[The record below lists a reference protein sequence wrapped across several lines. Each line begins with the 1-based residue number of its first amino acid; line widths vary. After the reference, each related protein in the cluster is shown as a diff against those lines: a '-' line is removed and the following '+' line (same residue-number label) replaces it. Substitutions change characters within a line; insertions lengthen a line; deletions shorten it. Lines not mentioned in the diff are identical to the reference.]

1 MRRYKVLEKI
11 GEPQSTQKCHRIE
24 VSMLLYSKQFG
35 FLESFKNMI
44 EYEKLDPMEGNRV
57 CTVFKNQ
64 MVTLIILLSFCC
76 QAFAFY
82 PSQCKDGYFGESEN
96 CVPCDSSCK
105 TCSDGTTCE
114 TCEDFMRYNS
124 TTKLCESCAEDE
136 YYDPVKGDCSSC
148 NNVCIQACA
157 YQASCFECPPNEI
170 FDIETFEC
178 VQSCAS
184 DKYEIQSEKMNIGKI
199 CKTLKIYVDPESQ
212 KLIELGTY
220 EYPYRTFKSAAS
232 EILNHYSN
240 TEAEV
245 EIYMKDGYIEMD
257 NFYFINMTSVKITA
271 HPDYELLNKRAQ
283 ISFNSR
289 TQPGI
294 SKKAR
299 FHLLKNI
306 SIKQDD
312 FVIKEGINER
322 EISELSKR
330 KMGFMLAWT
339 SFEISEVEF
348 HSTELDFFCVT
359 IYFQEKLLKLYNM
372 DFNVTGESF
381 EINDPMNVHL
391 ENITV
396 DVSIEGRFFYPL
408 IVFCNYPEANTKNN
422 VYIKSVNPKVSLEK
436 LDYTYTFLNSYL
448 PGNHT
453 MIDIDCGSLPV
464 NERLH
469 VCIVVGVSSTCLPD
483 DGLLQT
489 VEYDSIHSN
498 GQSQPY
504 GNLNILLSPIVSF
517 AVPYRPVYVGMRNF
531 DFVNI
536 TQDWNFGLFYLYTI
550 GVEQSEMI
558 NFSFRNVLT
567 KTFLME
573 ILTIKDL
580 KIKNLTFE
588 DSLNHQFE
596 IIKITATGDI
606 EMEDV
611 ILRNFNNIGAYN
623 APLFSLSFPNTSSII
638 LKDLS
643 FQNLELAAVPLFYIT
658 TPPVMMTVKNFM
670 FKDCNTSEGQ
680 SLLNFLYINSISISN
695 VTLENVNPI
704 NSFGSAEKII
714 RIGSL
719 NYEEMQIAE
728 ISDIS
733 IMNSSMSLFGVG
745 TISSISN
752 YDRNITFN
760 NIKYSGCTFPSP
772 RALVSTDRFVG
783 SLNLHI
789 QFSQLTFENV
799 KFVTSGVLIELKH
812 QLPTAVHFI
821 ECSIS
826 GANSG
831 SIEAEGRKIS
841 NDLDTKFKFMNS
853 TFSNVTLSST
863 PFISTSQNLVYEI
876 QNSSFTEF
884 TSLGLIAG
892 IFRASDRSVITIE
905 DSVFQNNSAVLSTIF
920 KAETEASIICTN
932 CTISNNFGV
941 TNGVFEI
948 ESGAV
953 LKILQ
958 SAIYENYAI
967 QYPVGA
973 FLSAFTPSIIS
984 NTQIYSNNAIF
995 EPDVAV
1001 ELSSS
1006 CIRLCFLNDL
1016 IKSYLANFEF
1026 STITQTDTLIQV
1038 LLAEVHIINNTQI
1051 YNSTSAVY
1059 SFSSVLIME
1068 DSFLFGIDF
1077 TNSPIN
1083 LVSTEATLNN
1093 LTIADCTK
1101 LPSQDEHAFIQV
1113 TSGTLISSGLKVSS
1127 TNFRISQLSFSS
1139 CMMNNTQFTDVI
1151 NDNGLI
1157 GCLKCQN
1164 FELDTLLLENS
1175 YSTSFPLLFLQ
1186 ETFNVE
1192 LKNIKLSGYQ
1202 YPLAQFSSSSVTLI
1216 QNLEVN
1222 GGKQALEFIDSNLL
1236 KMKNCSFSNNE
1247 ETGASRSGAIQIL
1260 NSKINIEDT
1269 IFRNNSADSGGAIT
1283 FECTSM
1289 ANCELNIENSKFL
1302 ENSAR
1307 LSGGAIYYNYNY
1319 PRIKNTAFS
1328 NNSANYGPNFAS
1340 YPAKI
1345 ELTDSSQGNDII
1357 LENVGSGITIDQT
1370 LTLAIYD
1377 IDNQIM
1383 NLDNS
1388 SQIVILSR
1396 NASEAN
1402 TKGFNILSVNQGIAQ
1417 FDNFAAIIRDN
1428 KRSSNFTLSSKSINT
1443 DKVQEVLGSLFSQK
1457 DLQIN
1462 FRDCQP
1468 GERIVGDE
1476 CEVCAIGTY
1485 SLEWNA
1491 IECVDCDLE
1500 ADCLGGNQVSVK
1512 SGYWRRFQNSTK
1524 IVECIV
1530 EEACEGG
1537 FLDVEDDNQTYNSK
1551 NIHPVNC
1558 AEGYSG
1564 NLCSQCVVTQD
1575 VKYERINDY
1584 ECQKCPEQ
1592 IWNAIQVVFTL
1603 LLVLLFYITLVVI
1616 NVRKTD
1622 ESELSV
1628 LLRILTNYLQIIT
1641 VSASMTNDYP
1651 AGLIALTIPIRLFGG
1666 STDALLSFDCFIKDT
1681 EVNFMFNSNSIFK
1694 LFLMTFLPIILFFI
1708 IAVMWLIIK
1717 WVKPAWCT
1725 NIKRALVISFIT
1737 VVFVLHPKL
1746 TEKSISLFKCIE
1758 IDEGYKVAR
1767 IDTNLECFSPTHLK
1781 WCIIVGIPI
1790 ILVWVIACPLIT
1802 YLVIL
1807 KQRKKKDNRMM
1818 GYFLIIYQ
1826 GLKPEVIYW
1835 EFVNTMRKVAIL
1847 LFLLFELKVAINLSL
1862 IVLLL
1867 TARIQIKIKP
1877 YKNFENN
1884 KIEFLSTMGGATLT
1898 MGALVYSRH
1907 EQHDVLNGF
1916 VFLSIAIV
1924 NCKFLI
1930 EWLILLMQLY
1940 QGKNKFAQTTV
1951 ICLSKIMCKKRPRLE
1966 KVEKK
1971 DQSKIK
1977 SLQKEIQENKSE
1989 SGYVKKRVYR
1999 KSKSIIKRGKFKKTR
2014 SRKKMWKTKSVR
2026 PRDFEVDEQGTK
2038 PLMLMFIAHCK
2049 SAGFKHYCIVDE
2061 NTNLVTSEIE
2071 YQICGA
2077 SNKFFDYFS
2086 IFKSFVIDKSHITS
2100 KAWTCIRYCPN

>member
-1 MRRYKVLEKI
+1 M
-11 GEPQSTQKCHRIE
+11 
-24 VSMLLYSKQFG
+24 
-35 FLESFKNMI
+35 
-44 EYEKLDPMEGNRV
+44 
-57 CTVFKNQ
+57 
-64 MVTLIILLSFCC
+64 
-76 QAFAFY
+76 
-82 PSQCKDGYFGESEN
+82 
-96 CVPCDSSCK
+96 
-105 TCSDGTTCE
+105 TCE
-114 TCEDFMRYNS
+114 TCEGFMRYNS
-124 TTKLCESCAEDE
+124 TTKLCESCAEGE
-136 YYDPVKGDCSSC
+136 YYDPIKGDCSSC

-157 YQASCFECPPNEI
+157 YQASCFECPPNKI
-170 FDIETFEC
+170 FDIDIFEC
-178 VQSCAS
+178 VELCPS
-184 DKYEIQSEKMNIGKI
+184 DKFEIVSNKMNIGRI
-199 CKTLKIYVDPESQ
+199 CRTLKFYVDPEVDSI
-212 KLIELGTY
+212 IELGTFK
-220 EYPYRTFKSAAS
+220 YPYRTFKSVAS

-240 TEAEV
+240 TKAEV
-245 EIYMKDGYIEMD
+245 EIFLKDGYIEMD
-257 NFYFINMTSVKITA
+257 MLYFINMTSVKITT
-271 HPDYELLNKRAQ
+271 HPDYQLLNKRAQ
-283 ISFNSR
+283 ISFTSKA
-289 TQPGI
+289 QHEI

-299 FHLLKNI
+299 FHLLKDTSI
-306 SIKQDD
+306 SHEE
-312 FVIKEGINER
+312 FINKDELSER
-322 EISELSKR
+322 EISELSKT
-330 KMGFMLAWT
+330 KVGIMLART
-339 SFEISEVEF
+339 SIEISEIDF
-348 HSTELDFFCVT
+348 HASDLGFFCVP
-359 IYFQEKLLKLYNM
+359 IYLQEKQVKLYNL
-372 DFNVTGESF
+372 DFNVTGISLESK
-381 EINDPMNVHL
+381 DPMNAHL

-396 DVSIEGRFFYPL
+396 DVSRGFRFFYPVF
-408 IVFCNYPEANTKNN
+408 VFCNYPEAFTQNSIY
-422 VYIKSVNPKVSLEK
+422 VKSVYPKISLK
-436 LDYTYTFLNSYL
+436 KPTYNFSLLNSYL

-453 MIDIDCGSLPV
+453 IVDVDCGGLPV
-464 NERLH
+464 NDQIE
-469 VCIVVGVSSTCLPD
+469 VCIAFGSNSLCIPD
-483 DGLLQT
+483 DGLLQNLE
-489 VEYDSIHSN
+489 VDSIYADGRVQN
-498 GQSQPY
+498 AGI
-504 GNLNILLSPIVSF
+504 GNVVIVPVISF
-517 AVPYRPVYVGMRNF
+517 AVPYRPVEIKLTNF
-531 DFVNI
+531 KFINI
-536 TQDWNFGLFYLYTI
+536 TQHWTWGLFYLYSVGLEKGEI
-550 GVEQSEMI
+550 S
-558 NFSFRNVLT
+558 NFTFHNCTCDL
-567 KTFLME
+567 FLME

-588 DSLNHQFE
+588 DSLNHKAE
-596 IIKITATGDI
+596 LAKIAANGNII
-606 EMEDV
+606 MEDV
-611 ILRNFNNIGAYN
+611 TLRNFSNAGAYN
-623 APLFSLSFPNTSSII
+623 APLFSFAFPNTSSII
-638 LKDLS
+638 LKDFS
-643 FQNLELAAVPLFYIT
+643 FQNFELAPVPLFYINAE
-658 TPPVMMTVKNFM
+658 PVMMTIENFM
-670 FKDCNTSEGQ
+670 FKDCKISEAQ
-680 SLLNFLYINSISISN
+680 SLLDFFYISSISVSN
-695 VTLENVNPI
+695 LTVENVSPM
-704 NSFGSAEKII
+704 SSVGTTEKII

-719 NYEEMQIAE
+719 NYEELHTAE
-728 ISDIS
+728 FSDIT
-733 IMNSSMSLFGVG
+733 IMNSSISLFGIG
-745 TISSISN
+745 AISSISN
-752 YDRNITFN
+752 SDRNISFN
-760 NIKYSGCTFPSP
+760 NIKYSECTFPSP
-772 RALVSTDRFVG
+772 RALVSTDRFIG
-783 SLNLHI
+783 DLNLYI
-789 QFSQLTFENV
+789 QFNQLTFENV
-799 KFVTSGVLIELKH
+799 KFETSGVLIELKH
-812 QLPTAVHFI
+812 QLPTVVHFI
-821 ECSIS
+821 DCFIS
-826 GANSG
+826 GASSG
-831 SIEAEGRKIS
+831 SIEAEGKKIS
-841 NDLDTKFKFMNS
+841 NYLDTKFRFMNS
-853 TFSNVTLSST
+853 TFSNVTLNNT

-876 QNSSFTEF
+876 QNSSFTKF
-884 TSLGLIAG
+884 TSMGLIAG
-892 IFRASDRSVITIE
+892 IFRASGRSVITIE
-905 DSVFQNNSAVLSTIF
+905 DSVFHNNSAVLSTIF

-932 CTISNNFGV
+932 CTIFNNFGV

-967 QYPVGA
+967 QYPVGV

-984 NTQIYSNNAIF
+984 NTQIYSNSEIF
-995 EPDVAV
+995 ESDLAV
-1001 ELSSS
+1001 ELSPS
-1006 CIRLCFLNDL
+1006 CIKLCFLNSL
-1016 IKSYLANFEF
+1016 IKSYLANLEF
-1026 STITQTDTLIQV
+1026 ATITQTDTLIQV

-1051 YNSTSAVY
+1051 YNSTSVVY
-1059 SFSSVLIME
+1059 SFSSVLIIE
-1068 DSFLFGIDF
+1068 NSFLFGINS

-1083 LVSTEATLNN
+1083 LVSTVATLNN

-1101 LPSQDEHAFIQV
+1101 LSSQDEHAFIQV

-1127 TNFRISQLSFSS
+1127 TDFRVSQLSFSS
-1139 CMMNNTQFTDVI
+1139 CMMNNTQFKDVI

-1157 GCLKCQN
+1157 RCLKCQN
-1164 FELDTLLLENS
+1164 FALDTLLLENS
-1175 YSTSFPLLFLQ
+1175 YSTSFPLLIFQ
-1186 ETFNVE
+1186 ETLNVE
-1192 LKNIKLSGYQ
+1192 LKNIKLSEYQ
-1202 YPLAQFSSSSVTLI
+1202 YRLVQFSFSNVTLI
-1216 QNLEVN
+1216 QGLEVS
-1222 GGKQALEFIDSNLL
+1222 GGKQTLEFMDSYIL

-1247 ETGASRSGAIQIL
+1247 ETGASKGGAIKIY
-1260 NSKINIEDT
+1260 NSKISIEDT
-1269 IFRNNSADSGGAIT
+1269 IFRNNSAYSGGAIA

-1307 LSGGAIYYNYNY
+1307 VSGGAIYYNYNY
-1319 PRIKNTAFS
+1319 PKIKTTEFS

-1345 ELTDSSQGNDII
+1345 GLADSSQGNDII
-1357 LENVGSGITIDQT
+1357 LDNIGSGITIDQT

-1402 TKGFNILSVNQGIAQ
+1402 TKGFNILSVDQGIAQ
-1417 FDNFAAIIRDN
+1417 FDNFAAVIRDN
-1428 KRSSNFTLSSKSINT
+1428 KRSSNFALSSKSINT

-1476 CEVCAIGTY
+1476 CKICATGTY

-1491 IECVDCDLE
+1491 TKCVDCNLE
-1500 ADCLGGNQVSVK
+1500 ADCLGGNQVYVK

-1551 NIHPVNC
+1551 KIHPVNC

-1592 IWNAIQVVFTL
+1592 VWNAIQVVFTL
-1603 LLVLLFYITLVVI
+1603 LLVLLFHIILVII

-1641 VSASMTNDYP
+1641 VSVSMTNDYP

-1681 EVNFMFNSNSIFK
+1681 EVNFMFNSNAIFK

-1708 IAVMWLIIK
+1708 IAVMWVIIK

-1737 VVFVLHPKL
+1737 VVFVLHPNL

-1790 ILVWVIACPLIT
+1790 ILVWVITCPLIT

-1807 KQRKKKDNRMM
+1807 KQRKKKDSRMM
-1818 GYFLIIYQ
+1818 EYFLIIYQ

-1862 IVLLL
+1862 AVLLL

-1884 KIEFLSTMGGATLT
+1884 KIEFLSIMGGATLT

-1930 EWLILLMQLY
+1930 EWLILLLQLY
-1940 QGKNKFAQTTV
+1940 QEKNKFAQITV
-1951 ICLSKIMCKKRPRLE
+1951 IFLSKIMCKKRPRLE
-1966 KVEKK
+1966 KIEKK

-1977 SLQKEIQENKSE
+1977 SPQKEIEENKSE
-1989 SGYVKKRVYR
+1989 SGNVKKRVSR
-1999 KSKSIIKRGKFKKTR
+1999 KSKSIIKRGKFKRQEHAKI
-2014 SRKKMWKTKSVR
+2014 WKNKSVR

-2049 SAGFKHYCIVDE
+2049 SAGFKCYCIVDE

-2077 SNKFFDYFS
+2077 SNNFFNYFS
-2086 IFKSFVIDKSHITS
+2086 TFKSFVIDKSHITS
-2100 KAWTCIRYCPN
+2100 EAWTCLSSCPN